1 MKTTFA
7 SVKKLGF
14 YFFCVTL
21 FLFQK
26 TWCLPYYAEHECM
39 KMSML
44 LRCDI
49 SENASDA
56 DKIYAIKSDFESAIK
71 KRIPGHYTYRED
83 LVAKHIKDIPT
94 LLTLR
99 GQLSKIWNN
108 RSEYGNFCSG
118 SFHIAHANFPRIYIY
133 YDDGVSDFSA
143 HACEKAL
150 NELAPCLYETERI
163 DAAETIL
170 GSWKHNAA
178 AYIIPGG
185 KASYYSQKLNGAG
198 NEQIRSY
205 VEVGGTYIGFCADA
219 YYGAHYSEFHKG
231 DRRGYEILVTREL
244 SFFPGAAIGP
254 VLAAYDYQS
263 ISGSRIAK
271 IKRKNANVS
280 TTIYNVFF
288 NGGCYFKDVD
298 QCPNTQVIACYAD
311 AGFEER
317 AAIIECKI
325 AKGNVILSGVHP
337 EYNIADLYASL
348 TSEEDR
354 NHFKR
359 HILPGLSDLS
369 HKSLFNAIINRI
381 R

>member
-1 MKTTFA
+1 M
-7 SVKKLGF
+7 
-14 YFFCVTL
+14 TL
-21 FLFQK
+21 LLFGK
-26 TWCLPYYAEHECM
+26 AWCPPDFHNSPEISTCYVEVELM

-44 LRCDI
+44 FRVNDI
-49 SENASDA
+49 RADVSDA
-56 DKIYAIKSDFESAIK
+56 DKIYAIKSDFESTIK
-71 KRIPGHYTYRED
+71 KRIPGYYTYRED

-99 GQLSKIWNN
+99 GQLSEIWNN

-150 NELAPCLYETERI
+150 NELVPCLYVAERI
-163 DAAETIL
+163 DSAKTVL
-170 GSWKHNAA
+170 SSWKHNAA

-205 VEVGGTYIGFCADA
+205 VEAGGTYIGFCAGA

-271 IKRKNANVS
+271 IKGKNANVS

-348 TSEEDR
+348 TSEGDR

-359 HILPGLSDLS
+359 HILTGLSDLS
-369 HKSLFNAIINRI
+369 HKLIFSAIIGRI
-381 R
+381 T

>member
-1 MKTTFA
+1 
-7 SVKKLGF
+7 
-14 YFFCVTL
+14 
-21 FLFQK
+21 
-26 TWCLPYYAEHECM
+26 M

-56 DKIYAIKSDFESAIK
+56 DKIYAIKSDFESTIK

-99 GQLSKIWNN
+99 GQLSEIWNN

-150 NELAPCLYETERI
+150 NELVPCLYVAERI
-163 DAAETIL
+163 DSAKTIL

-205 VEVGGTYIGFCADA
+205 VEAGGTYIGFCAGA
-219 YYGAHYSEFHKG
+219 YFGAHYSEFHKG

-288 NGGCYFKDVD
+288 NGGCCFKDAD
-298 QCPNTQVIACYAD
+298 QYPNTQVIACYAD

-325 AKGNVILSGVHP
+325 TKGNVILSGVHP
-337 EYNIADLYASL
+337 EYNKLDLENNEQTL
-348 TSEEDR
+348 SEEDR

>member
-26 TWCLPYYAEHECM
+26 TWCLPYYAEHKCM

-56 DKIYAIKSDFESAIK
+56 DKIYAIKSDFESTIK

-99 GQLSKIWNN
+99 VQLSEIWNN
-108 RSEYGNFCSG
+108 RSEYGNFCSE

-150 NELAPCLYETERI
+150 NELVPCLYSTERI
-163 DAAETIL
+163 DAAKTIL
-170 GSWKHNAA
+170 GLWKHNAA

-205 VEVGGTYIGFCADA
+205 VEAGGTYIGFCAGA

-288 NGGCYFKDVD
+288 NVGCYFKDV
-298 QCPNTQVIACYAD
+298 
-311 AGFEER
+311 
-317 AAIIECKI
+317 
-325 AKGNVILSGVHP
+325 ILF
-337 EYNIADLYASL
+337 A
-348 TSEEDR
+348 
-354 NHFKR
+354 
-359 HILPGLSDLS
+359 
-369 HKSLFNAIINRI
+369 
-381 R
+381 